1 MHVRKAGLPSRSH
14 RSGSHPTPLSGL
26 FSPGSMH
33 FTLFCAEFPPS
44 FFFGGGG
51 WSQENTHQ
59 LESVVTQARRQESG
73 SRS

>member
-44 FFFGGGG
+44 FFWGGGVEPREHTPTRVG
-51 WSQENTHQ
+51 GD
-59 LESVVTQARRQESG
+59 SG
-73 SRS
+73 